1 MEAATIRVYLVTTQS
16 HLSRTL
22 DNHLRSSFVE
32 QIWDC
37 AVKLLFPELELIIG
51 TSKSTD
57 HFKDQMNWACF
68 SISHQLQTVGD
79 RPINVCHHYPQIDSW
94 AVLTV
99 DVFIQLSL
107 SVLYQS
113 MTIFQYWKQHN
124 LHHLASLGNIYK
136 NREANVIMD
145 YWSDPIVDWN

>member
-57 HFKDQMNWACF
+57 HFKDQMN
-68 SISHQLQTVGD
+68 
-79 RPINVCHHYPQIDSW
+79 
-94 AVLTV
+94 
-99 DVFIQLSL
+99 
-107 SVLYQS
+107 
-113 MTIFQYWKQHN
+113 
-124 LHHLASLGNIYK
+124 
-136 NREANVIMD
+136 
-145 YWSDPIVDWN
+145 